1 MLRYTLK
8 RVLQAIPLLFV
19 ITVLCFA
26 MMQLAPYDPIDR
38 VSTPDMDPA
47 TIAALKVRY
56 GLDQPAPVQY
66 MKWLQGLLHGDLG
79 FSIITHQ
86 DVSVNLAA
94 RLPNTLL
101 LALPS
106 YGLAIVIAVVLG
118 LIAGSRQGGWA
129 DKLIDGFASI
139 GMAVP
144 TFWLAMMLVYFF
156 GYKMGWFPIL
166 GMHTLGSE
174 ETVADTLHHMV
185 LPVTVLTLANL
196 PSTIRY
202 VRSSTITQFAEDYVT
217 VQQAFGASRGEILVK
232 HVFKNVLLP
241 VITIMGMSLPS
252 LVTGAFITES
262 IFAWPGMGTYFL
274 TAIQAFDYPVVMTV
288 MLLSSVMV
296 IVGNLLADICYGL
309 VDPRIRAER

>member
-1 MLRYTLK
+1 MLRYTIK